1 MLMKIETSCLLAVDF
16 QERLMPAIHDA
27 DRIVANGAW
36 LIQIAQRLNVPVLA
50 SEQYPRG
57 LGHTVAAIRERLPA
71 EAFMEKLHFS
81 CAAERDC
88 MRRID
93 ALGRQQIVV
102 IGAEAHVCVLQTA
115 LDLRAAGKDVYLV
128 ADAVS
133 SRSPRDVELALER
146 MRAEGVRV
154 VSREMVVFE
163 WLHQAGDRA
172 LPRDQPG
179 VFALTVFSQPIPP
192 HHGEGIFT
200 KLLGK
205 SHHGSC

>member
-1 MLMKIETSCLLAVDF
+1 MLMRVATSGLLVVDF
-16 QERLMPAIHDA
+16 QERLMPAIDDA

-36 LIQIAQRLNVPVLA
+36 LIQIAQRLGVPVLA
-50 SEQYPRG
+50 SEQYPQG
-57 LGHTVAAIRERLPA
+57 LGHTVAAIREWLPA
-71 EAFMEKLHFS
+71 EAFMEKRHFS
-81 CAAERDC
+81 CAADQNC

-93 ALGRQQIVV
+93 ALNREQIVV

-115 LDLRAAGKDVYLV
+115 LGLQAIGKEVYLV

-163 WLHQAGDRA
+163 WLHQAGTEQFRA
-172 LPRDQPG
+172 ISREFLR
-179 VFALTVFSQPIPP
+179 
-192 HHGEGIFT
+192 
-200 KLLGK
+200 
-205 SHHGSC
+205 

>member
-36 LIQIAQRLNVPVLA
+36 LIQIAQQLNVPVLA

-115 LDLRAAGKDVYLV
+115 LDLQAAGRDVYLV

-163 WLHQAGDRA
+163 WLHQAGDDRFREISREF
-172 LPRDQPG
+172 LR
-179 VFALTVFSQPIPP
+179 
-192 HHGEGIFT
+192 
-200 KLLGK
+200 
-205 SHHGSC
+205 

>member
-16 QERLMPAIHDA
+16 QERLMPAVHDT
-27 DRIVANGAW
+27 DHIVANAAW

-57 LGHTVAAIRERLPA
+57 LGHTVAAIRKLLPA

-115 LDLRAAGKDVYLV
+115 LDLRAAGRDVYLV

-154 VSREMVVFE
+154 VSREMVAFE
-163 WLHQAGDRA
+163 WLHQAGDDRFREISREF
-172 LPRDQPG
+172 LR
-179 VFALTVFSQPIPP
+179 
-192 HHGEGIFT
+192 
-200 KLLGK
+200 
-205 SHHGSC
+205 

>member
-27 DRIVANGAW
+27 DRIVTNGAW

-57 LGHTVAAIRERLPA
+57 LGHTVAAIRKRLPA

-93 ALGRQQIVV
+93 ALGRQQIIV

-115 LDLRAAGKDVYLV
+115 LDLQAAGRDVYLV

-163 WLHQAGDRA
+163 WLHQAGDDRFREISREF
-172 LPRDQPG
+172 LR
-179 VFALTVFSQPIPP
+179 
-192 HHGEGIFT
+192 
-200 KLLGK
+200 
-205 SHHGSC
+205 

>member
-36 LIQIAQRLNVPVLA
+36 LIQTAQRLNVPVLA

-115 LDLRAAGKDVYLV
+115 LDLRAAGRDVYLV

-133 SRSPRDVELALER
+133 SRSPRDIELALER

-163 WLHQAGDRA
+163 WLHQAGDDRFREISREF
-172 LPRDQPG
+172 LR
-179 VFALTVFSQPIPP
+179 
-192 HHGEGIFT
+192 
-200 KLLGK
+200 
-205 SHHGSC
+205 

>member
-1 MLMKIETSCLLAVDF
+1 MLMRIETSCLLAIDF
-16 QERLMPAIHDA
+16 QERLMPAVHDA
-27 DRIVANGAW
+27 DGVVANAAW
-36 LIQIAQRLNVPVLA
+36 LIRIAQRLNVPVLA
-50 SEQYPRG
+50 SEQYPQG
-57 LGHTVAAIRERLPA
+57 LGHTVAAIRELLPA

-93 ALGRQQIVV
+93 SMGRQQVIV

-115 LDLRAAGKDVYLV
+115 LDLRAAGRDVYLV

-163 WLHQAGDRA
+163 WLHQAGDNRFREISREF
-172 LPRDQPG
+172 LR
-179 VFALTVFSQPIPP
+179 
-192 HHGEGIFT
+192 
-200 KLLGK
+200 
-205 SHHGSC
+205 

>member
-1 MLMKIETSCLLAVDF
+1 MLMRIETSCLLAVDF
-16 QERLMPAIHDA
+16 QERLMPAVHDA
-27 DRIVANGAW
+27 DGVVANAAW
-36 LIQIAQRLNVPVLA
+36 LIRIAQRLNVPVLA
-50 SEQYPRG
+50 SEQYPQG
-57 LGHTVAAIRERLPA
+57 LGHTVAAIRELLPA

-93 ALGRQQIVV
+93 SMGRQQIIV

-115 LDLRAAGKDVYLV
+115 LDLRAAGRDVYMV

-163 WLHQAGDRA
+163 WLHQAGDDRFREIS
-172 LPRDQPG
+172 RD
-179 VFALTVFSQPIPP
+179 FLR
-192 HHGEGIFT
+192 
-200 KLLGK
+200 
-205 SHHGSC
+205 